1 MVNYQCQR
9 CGYETFHKSVFKK
22 HLLRKNLCDSKL
34 KEIERFGLL
43 KLNGFEE
50 ESIEY
55 EELHKKT
62 QKFFNDTLKTT
73 KIHKCEF
80 CNKTFSRKDSL
91 NRHKNKFC
99 KGKINVY
106 KQVEELLLSVS
117 KMKEEMNK
125 IKKENEALKKKLKNN
140 KSKTIINNN
149 SNIFNA
155 EKQTNNIQV
164 NSYGSENIDYL
175 SDAVFKKLL
184 DKPITAITKLI
195 ELKHFNPNHPENH
208 NVKIT
213 NIHDKY
219 AKIYKDEKWLIKH
232 RKDVI
237 EDLVENGY
245 ADFEEFKDL
254 NDDELTEK
262 IKEKYKL
269 MKENYENHF
278 DGLCQKSE
286 LAVINGSSG
295 HKNIDV

>member
-22 HLLRKNLCDSKL
+22 HLLRKNMCNPKL
-34 KEIERFGLL
+34 NEIEKHTLL

-50 ESIEY
+50 ESKEQEII
-55 EELHKKT
+55 HKKT
-62 QKFFNDTLKTT
+62 QKFYDITLKTA
-73 KIHKCEF
+73 KIHRCEF
-80 CNKTFSRKDSL
+80 CDKTFSRKDSL

-106 KQVEELLLSVS
+106 NQVEELLLSVS

-125 IKKENEALKKKLKNN
+125 IKKENQALKKELKNN

-164 NSYGSENIDYL
+164 NSYGSENIEYITDKI
-175 SDAVFKKLL
+175 FKNLL
-184 DKPITAITKLI
+184 AKPISAITKLI

-219 AKIYKDEKWLIKH
+219 AKIYKDKKWLIKH

-262 IKEKYKL
+262 IKERYKL

-278 DGLCQKSE
+278 EGVCQNSE
-286 LAVINGSSG
+286 IAVINGTNSG
-295 HKNIDV
+295 NHLNV